1 MGLQEIQGE
10 KDELWGLGVWGAE
23 KMAFGQVVA
32 GYESTGDAYQI
43 RLSNLEEELST
54 LLRGPRVYKVKPGFR
69 EP

>member
-23 KMAFGQVVA
+23 KMAFRQVVA

-43 RLSNLEEELST
+43 RLSNLEEDTVHTAQRST
-54 LLRGPRVYKVKPGFR
+54 SVQGESRLP
-69 EP
+69 